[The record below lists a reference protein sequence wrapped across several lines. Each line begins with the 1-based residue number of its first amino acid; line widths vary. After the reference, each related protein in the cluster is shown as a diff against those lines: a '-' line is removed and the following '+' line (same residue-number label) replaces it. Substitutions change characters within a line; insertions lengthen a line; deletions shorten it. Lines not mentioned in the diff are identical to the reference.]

1 MAIYNSERPMSFKE
15 VLGQDK
21 VTKTFEGILKSKKIP
36 NAFLFVGTRGTGKTS
51 SARLW
56 ARYLNCEHPTESGP
70 CNCCPSCKAAIE
82 GNSMDI
88 IELDAASNNGVA
100 DIHKVLEMA
109 DYAAVGK
116 RKVVILDEVHMLSQ
130 AAFNVLLKPF
140 EDGSNA
146 FFILCTTEEHK
157 VPAAITSRCSK
168 FTFEQIADDVI
179 VGKLKEICD
188 KYGKQYEDTGL
199 ELIARASKGG
209 MRDSQSILEQF
220 MSEECITENLV
231 KERLGITDE
240 GNIFAIL
247 KGIVTG
253 KFAEAVLALREL
265 QTKGKSMQKLAKD
278 LQSALITTV
287 AYIEGDTA
295 IKGTSEYIDGLKSFV
310 GAITDVKLL
319 IPLIEEIS
327 NIIQSLKTDE
337 DIALSLQSVIATSS
351 LQAKE
356 DNKLLER
363 VERLEQEIVNLKS
376 MGIREAAR
384 KELEKKQFP
393 EGSVHI
399 SPNVAAELPDNADEI
414 NEALPDNARLVSFEE
429 SGLADEVVA
438 EVELGEF
445 KPVSDMS
452 FKEFEVT
459 NGFNTDNE
467 IPFEVDNPTDG
478 FEMGDAIS
486 LDSLLLGNEPGDVSF
501 DVVVQQIAN
510 EELKSEEPKVEP
522 SVTTEEDGFV
532 KGEALSLDELVNEVE
547 DDSTKDIKEE
557 EPTVTESDDS
567 ESEPTP
573 TINLFANMFGGLV

>member
-1 MAIYNSERPMSFKE
+1 
-15 VLGQDK
+15 
-21 VTKTFEGILKSKKIP
+21 
-36 NAFLFVGTRGTGKTS
+36 
-51 SARLW
+51 
-56 ARYLNCEHPTESGP
+56 
-70 CNCCPSCKAAIE
+70 
-82 GNSMDI
+82 MDI

-220 MSEECITENLV
+220 MSEECITEALV

-295 IKGTSEYIDGLKSFV
+295 IKGTSEYIDGLKTFV

-337 DIALSLQSVIATSS
+337 DIALSLQSIIATSS

-356 DNKLLER
+356 DNKLLSR
-363 VERLEQEIVNLKS
+363 VERLEQEVVNLKS
-376 MGIREAAR
+376 MGLREQAR

-393 EGSVHI
+393 EGSVYI

-438 EVELGEF
+438 EI
-445 KPVSDMS
+445 
-452 FKEFEVT
+452 
-459 NGFNTDNE
+459 E
-467 IPFEVDNPTDG
+467 IGMPESESTEEEISVDG
-478 FEMGDAIS
+478 FEMGDSIS
-486 LDSLLLGNEPGDVSF
+486 LDSLLGVE
-501 DVVVQQIAN
+501 AT
-510 EELKSEEPKVEP
+510 VEP
-522 SVTTEEDGFV
+522 TTEPNVEDTAEANVETPAEPIAEVGFV
-532 KGEALSLDELVNEVE
+532 KGEAISLDELVNEVE
-547 DDSTKDIKEE
+547 AEESADAKEAKEE
-557 EPTVTESDDS
+557 EPTVTDSDDS
-567 ESEPTP
+567 DEDEEPTP
-573 TINLFANMFGGLV
+573 TINLFANMFGGWV

>member
-1 MAIYNSERPMSFKE
+1 MSFKE
-15 VLGQDK
+15 VLGQEK

-168 FTFEQIADDVI
+168 FIFEQIADDVI

-265 QTKGKSMQKLAKD
+265 QTKGKSMAKLAKD

-295 IKGTSEYIDGLKSFV
+295 IKGTSEYIDGLKTFV

-337 DIALSLQSVIATSS
+337 DIALSLQSIIATSS

-393 EGSVHI
+393 EGSVYI

-445 KPVSDMS
+445 KSVSDMS
-452 FKEFEVT
+452 FKEFEAM

-486 LDSLLLGNEPGDVSF
+486 LDSLLSGNEPGDVSF

-547 DDSTKDIKEE
+547 DTKDIKEE
-557 EPTVTESDDS
+557 EPAEDSSDDS

>member
-1 MAIYNSERPMSFKE
+1 MAIYNTERPMSFNE
-15 VLGQDK
+15 VLGQEK

-56 ARYLNCEHPTESGP
+56 ARYLNCEHPTENGP

-168 FTFEQIADDVI
+168 FIFEQIADDVI

-265 QTKGKSMQKLAKD
+265 QTKGKSMAKLAKD

-295 IKGTSEYIDGLKSFV
+295 IKGTSEYIDGLKSLV
-310 GAITDVKLL
+310 GTITDVKLL

-337 DIALSLQSVIATSS
+337 DIALSLQSIIATSS

-356 DNKLLER
+356 DINLLER
-363 VERLEQEIVNLKS
+363 VERLETEVVNLKS
-376 MGIREAAR
+376 MGLREQAR

-393 EGSVHI
+393 EGSVYI

-452 FKEFEVT
+452 FEEFEAM

-486 LDSLLLGNEPGDVSF
+486 LDSLLSGNEPGDVSF

-567 ESEPTP
+567 EPTP

>member
-1 MAIYNSERPMSFKE
+1 MAIYNTERPMSFNE
-15 VLGQDK
+15 VLGQEK

-56 ARYLNCEHPTESGP
+56 ARYLNCENPQENGP

-220 MSEECITENLV
+220 MSEECITEALV

-265 QTKGKSMQKLAKD
+265 QTKGKSMQKLAKE

-287 AYIEGDTA
+287 AYMEGDTA
-295 IKGTSEYIDGLKSFV
+295 IKGTSEYIDGLKTFV

-337 DIALSLQSVIATSS
+337 DIALSLQSIIATSS

-363 VERLEQEIVNLKS
+363 VERLETEIVNLKS
-376 MGIREAAR
+376 LREQAR
-384 KELEKKQFP
+384 EELEKKQFP
-393 EGSVHI
+393 EGSVYI

-452 FKEFEVT
+452 FEEFEAM

-486 LDSLLLGNEPGDVSF
+486 LDSLLSPGP
-501 DVVVQQIAN
+501 VQPSADAKVD
-510 EELKSEEPKVEP
+510 EEKKPKVEP

-557 EPTVTESDDS
+557 EPAEDSSDDS

-573 TINLFANMFGGLV
+573 TVNLFANMFGGLV

>member
-1 MAIYNSERPMSFKE
+1 MAIYNTERPMSFNE
-15 VLGQDK
+15 VLGQEK

-56 ARYLNCEHPTESGP
+56 ARYLNCEHPTENGP

-188 KYGKQYEDTGL
+188 KYGKKYEDTGL

-220 MSEECITENLV
+220 MSEECITEALV

-287 AYIEGDTA
+287 AYMEGDTA
-295 IKGTSEYIDGLKSFV
+295 IKGTSEYIDGLKTFV

-337 DIALSLQSVIATSS
+337 DIALSLQSIIATSS

-363 VERLEQEIVNLKS
+363 VERLETEVVNLKS
-376 MGIREAAR
+376 MGLREHAR

-393 EGSVHI
+393 EGSVYI

-452 FKEFEVT
+452 FEEFEAM

-486 LDSLLLGNEPGDVSF
+486 LDSLLSPGP
-501 DVVVQQIAN
+501 VQPSADAKVD
-510 EELKSEEPKVEP
+510 EEKSEEPKVEP

-567 ESEPTP
+567 EPTP

>member
-1 MAIYNSERPMSFKE
+1 MAIYNTERPMSFNE
-15 VLGQDK
+15 VLGQEK

-56 ARYLNCEHPTESGP
+56 ARYLNCENPQENGP

-220 MSEECITENLV
+220 MSEECITEALV

-247 KGIVTG
+247 NGIVTG

-295 IKGTSEYIDGLKSFV
+295 IKGTSEYIDGLKTFV

-337 DIALSLQSVIATSS
+337 DIALSLQSIIATSS

-363 VERLEQEIVNLKS
+363 VERLETEIVNLKS
-376 MGIREAAR
+376 MGLREQAR

-393 EGSVHI
+393 EGSVYI

-452 FKEFEVT
+452 FEEFEAM

-486 LDSLLLGNEPGDVSF
+486 LDSLLSPGP
-501 DVVVQQIAN
+501 VQPSADAKVD
-510 EELKSEEPKVEP
+510 EEKSEEPKVEP

-567 ESEPTP
+567 EPTP

>member
-1 MAIYNSERPMSFKE
+1 MAIYNTERPMSFKE

-21 VTKTFEGILKSKKIP
+21 VTKTFEGILKSRKIP

-56 ARYLNCEHPTESGP
+56 ARYLNCEHPTENGP
-70 CNCCPSCKAAIE
+70 CNECPSCKAALE

-220 MSEECITENLV
+220 MSEECITEALV

-295 IKGTSEYIDGLKSFV
+295 IKGTSEYIDGLKTFV

-337 DIALSLQSVIATSS
+337 DIALSLQSIIATSS

-363 VERLEQEIVNLKS
+363 VERLETEIVNLKS
-376 MGIREAAR
+376 MGLREQAR

-393 EGSVHI
+393 EGSVYI

-452 FKEFEVT
+452 FEEFEAM

-478 FEMGDAIS
+478 FEMGDTIS
-486 LDSLLLGNEPGDVSF
+486 LDSLLSGNEPGDVSF

-567 ESEPTP
+567 EPTP

>member
-1 MAIYNSERPMSFKE
+1 MAIYNTERPMSFNE
-15 VLGQDK
+15 VLGQEK

-56 ARYLNCEHPTESGP
+56 ARYLNCEHPTENGP

-188 KYGKQYEDTGL
+188 KYGKKYEDTGL

-220 MSEECITENLV
+220 MSEECITEALV

-287 AYIEGDTA
+287 AYMEGDTA
-295 IKGTSEYIDGLKSFV
+295 IKGTSEYIDGLKTFV

-337 DIALSLQSVIATSS
+337 DIALSLQSIIATSS

-356 DNKLLER
+356 YNKLLER
-363 VERLEQEIVNLKS
+363 VERLETEVVNLKS
-376 MGIREAAR
+376 MGLREHAR

-393 EGSVHI
+393 EGSVYI

-452 FKEFEVT
+452 FEEFEAM

-486 LDSLLLGNEPGDVSF
+486 LDSLLSPGP
-501 DVVVQQIAN
+501 VQPSADAKVD
-510 EELKSEEPKVEP
+510 EEKSEEPKVEP

-567 ESEPTP
+567 EPTP

>member
-1 MAIYNSERPMSFKE
+1 MAIYNTERPMSFNE
-15 VLGQDK
+15 VLGQEK

-56 ARYLNCEHPTESGP
+56 ARYLNCEHPTENGP

-168 FTFEQIADDVI
+168 FIFEQIADDVI
-179 VGKLKEICD
+179 VGKLKEICN

-265 QTKGKSMQKLAKD
+265 QTKGKSMAKLAKD

-295 IKGTSEYIDGLKSFV
+295 IKGTSEYIDGLKTFV

-337 DIALSLQSVIATSS
+337 DIALSLQSIIATSS

-363 VERLEQEIVNLKS
+363 VERLETEIVNLKS
-376 MGIREAAR
+376 MGLREQAR

-393 EGSVHI
+393 EGSVYI

-452 FKEFEVT
+452 LEEFEAM

-486 LDSLLLGNEPGDVSF
+486 LDSLLSPGP
-501 DVVVQQIAN
+501 VQPSADAKVD
-510 EELKSEEPKVEP
+510 EEKSEEPKVEP

-567 ESEPTP
+567 EPTP

>member
-1 MAIYNSERPMSFKE
+1 MAIYNTERPMSFNE
-15 VLGQDK
+15 VLGQEK

-168 FTFEQIADDVI
+168 FIFEQIADDVI

-188 KYGKQYEDTGL
+188 KYGKKYEDTGL

-220 MSEECITENLV
+220 MSEECITEALV

-287 AYIEGDTA
+287 AYMEGDTA
-295 IKGTSEYIDGLKSFV
+295 IKGTSEYIDGLKTFV

-337 DIALSLQSVIATSS
+337 DIALSLQSIIATSS

-363 VERLEQEIVNLKS
+363 VERLETEIVNLKS
-376 MGIREAAR
+376 MGLREQAR

-393 EGSVHI
+393 EGSVYI

-452 FKEFEVT
+452 FEEFEAM

-486 LDSLLLGNEPGDVSF
+486 LDSLLSPGP
-501 DVVVQQIAN
+501 VQPSADAKVD
-510 EELKSEEPKVEP
+510 EEKSEEPKVEP

-567 ESEPTP
+567 EPTP

>member
-56 ARYLNCEHPTESGP
+56 ARYLNCEHPTDNGP

-168 FTFEQIADDVI
+168 FIFEQIADDVI

-220 MSEECITENLV
+220 MSEECITEALV

-310 GAITDVKLL
+310 EVISDVKIL

-337 DIALSLQSVIATSS
+337 DIALSLQSIIATSS

-363 VERLEQEIVNLKS
+363 VERLETEIVNLKS
-376 MGIREAAR
+376 MGIREQAIR
-384 KELEKKQFP
+384 ELEKKQFP
-393 EGSVHI
+393 EGSVYI

-438 EVELGEF
+438 EVELGGF

-452 FKEFEVT
+452 FEEFEAM

-486 LDSLLLGNEPGDVSF
+486 LDSLLSPGP
-501 DVVVQQIAN
+501 VQPSADAKVD
-510 EELKSEEPKVEP
+510 EEKSEEPKVEP

-557 EPTVTESDDS
+557 EPAEDSSDDS

-573 TINLFANMFGGLV
+573 TVNLFANMFGGLV

>member
-1 MAIYNSERPMSFKE
+1 MAIYNTERPMSFNE
-15 VLGQDK
+15 VLGQEK

-56 ARYLNCEHPTESGP
+56 ARYLNCEHPTENGP

-188 KYGKQYEDTGL
+188 KYGKKYEDTGL

-220 MSEECITENLV
+220 MSEECITEALV

-287 AYIEGDTA
+287 AYMEGDTA
-295 IKGTSEYIDGLKSFV
+295 IKGTSEYIDGLKTFV

-337 DIALSLQSVIATSS
+337 DIALSLQSIIATSS

-363 VERLEQEIVNLKS
+363 VERLETEVVNLKS
-376 MGIREAAR
+376 MGLREHAR

-393 EGSVHI
+393 EGSVYI

-452 FKEFEVT
+452 FEEFEAM

-486 LDSLLLGNEPGDVSF
+486 LDSLLSPGP
-501 DVVVQQIAN
+501 VQPSADAKVD
-510 EELKSEEPKVEP
+510 EEKSEEPKVEP

-567 ESEPTP
+567 EPTP
-573 TINLFANMFGGLV
+573 TINIFANMFGGLV

>member
-1 MAIYNSERPMSFKE
+1 MSFNE
-15 VLGQDK
+15 VLGQEK

-56 ARYLNCEHPTESGP
+56 ARYLNCEHPTENGP

-188 KYGKQYEDTGL
+188 KYGKKYEDTGL

-220 MSEECITENLV
+220 MSEECITEALV

-287 AYIEGDTA
+287 AYMEGDTA
-295 IKGTSEYIDGLKSFV
+295 IKGTSEYIDGLKTFV

-337 DIALSLQSVIATSS
+337 DIALSLQSIIATSS

-363 VERLEQEIVNLKS
+363 VERLETEVVNLKS
-376 MGIREAAR
+376 MGLREHAR

-393 EGSVHI
+393 EGSVYI

-452 FKEFEVT
+452 FEEFEAM

-486 LDSLLLGNEPGDVSF
+486 LDSLLSPGP
-501 DVVVQQIAN
+501 VQPSADAKVD
-510 EELKSEEPKVEP
+510 EEKSEEPKVEP

-567 ESEPTP
+567 EPTP

>member
-1 MAIYNSERPMSFKE
+1 MSFNE
-15 VLGQDK
+15 VLGQEK

-56 ARYLNCEHPTESGP
+56 ARYLNCEHPTENGP

-188 KYGKQYEDTGL
+188 KYGKKYEDTGL

-310 GAITDVKLL
+310 EAISDVKIL
-319 IPLIEEIS
+319 IPLIEEVS

-337 DIALSLQSVIATSS
+337 DIALSLQSIIATSS

-363 VERLEQEIVNLKS
+363 VERLETEIVNMKS
-376 MGIREAAR
+376 MGLREQAR

-393 EGSVHI
+393 EGSVYI
-399 SPNVAAELPDNADEI
+399 SPNVAAELPANADEI
-414 NEALPDNARLVSFEE
+414 NKALPDNARLVSFEE

-452 FKEFEVT
+452 FEEFEAM

-486 LDSLLLGNEPGDVSF
+486 LDSLLSPGP
-501 DVVVQQIAN
+501 VQPSADAKVD
-510 EELKSEEPKVEP
+510 EEKSEEPKVEP

-567 ESEPTP
+567 EPTP

>member
-1 MAIYNSERPMSFKE
+1 MAIYNTERPMSFNE
-15 VLGQDK
+15 VLGQEK

-70 CNCCPSCKAAIE
+70 CNCCPSCKATIE

-188 KYGKQYEDTGL
+188 KYGKRYEDTGL

-220 MSEECITENLV
+220 MSEDCITENLV

-295 IKGTSEYIDGLKSFV
+295 IKGTSEYIDGLKTFV

-337 DIALSLQSVIATSS
+337 DIALSLQSIIATSS

-356 DNKLLER
+356 DSKLLER
-363 VERLEQEIVNLKS
+363 VERLETEIGNLKS
-376 MGIREAAR
+376 MGLREQAR

-393 EGSVHI
+393 EGSVYI
-399 SPNVAAELPDNADEI
+399 SPNVAAELPDNAEEI

-438 EVELGEF
+438 EVELGMPE
-445 KPVSDMS
+445 SES
-452 FKEFEVT
+452 TEE
-459 NGFNTDNE
+459 E
-467 IPFEVDNPTDG
+467 ISVDG
-478 FEMGDAIS
+478 FEMGDSIS
-486 LDSLLLGNEPGDVSF
+486 LDSLLGVE
-501 DVVVQQIAN
+501 AT
-510 EELKSEEPKVEP
+510 VEP
-522 SVTTEEDGFV
+522 TTEPNVEDTAEANVETPAEPIAEVGFV
-532 KGEALSLDELVNEVE
+532 KGEAISLDELVNEVE
-547 DDSTKDIKEE
+547 AEESADAKEAKEE
-557 EPTVTESDDS
+557 EPTVTDSDDS
-567 ESEPTP
+567 DEDEEPTP
-573 TINLFANMFGGLV
+573 TINLFANMFGGWV

>member
-1 MAIYNSERPMSFKE
+1 MAIYNTERPMSFNE
-15 VLGQDK
+15 VLGQEK

-56 ARYLNCEHPTESGP
+56 ARYLNCEHPTENGP

-188 KYGKQYEDTGL
+188 KYGKKYEDTGL

-220 MSEECITENLV
+220 MSEECITEALV

-287 AYIEGDTA
+287 AYMEGDTA
-295 IKGTSEYIDGLKSFV
+295 IKGTSEYIDGLKTFV

-337 DIALSLQSVIATSS
+337 DIALSLQSIIATSS

-363 VERLEQEIVNLKS
+363 VERLETEVVNLKS
-376 MGIREAAR
+376 MGLREHAR

-393 EGSVHI
+393 EGSVYI

-452 FKEFEVT
+452 FEEFEAM

-467 IPFEVDNPTDG
+467 IPFEVDNPTDD

-486 LDSLLLGNEPGDVSF
+486 LDSLLSPGP
-501 DVVVQQIAN
+501 VQPSADAKVD
-510 EELKSEEPKVEP
+510 EEKSEEPKVEP

-567 ESEPTP
+567 EPTP

>member
-1 MAIYNSERPMSFKE
+1 MAIYNTERPMSFNE
-15 VLGQDK
+15 VLGQEK

-56 ARYLNCEHPTESGP
+56 ARYLNCENPQENGP

-220 MSEECITENLV
+220 MSEECITEALV

-295 IKGTSEYIDGLKSFV
+295 IKGTSEYIDGLKTFV

-337 DIALSLQSVIATSS
+337 DIALSLQSIIATSS

-363 VERLEQEIVNLKS
+363 VERLETEVVNLKS
-376 MGIREAAR
+376 MGLREQAR

-393 EGSVHI
+393 EGSVYI

-445 KPVSDMS
+445 KSVSDMS
-452 FKEFEVT
+452 FEEFEAM

-486 LDSLLLGNEPGDVSF
+486 LDSLLSSGP
-501 DVVVQQIAN
+501 VQPSADAKVD
-510 EELKSEEPKVEP
+510 EEKSEEPN

-532 KGEALSLDELVNEVE
+532 KGEAISLDELVNEVE

-567 ESEPTP
+567 APTP

>member
-1 MAIYNSERPMSFKE
+1 MSFKE

-56 ARYLNCEHPTESGP
+56 ARYLNCEHPTENGP

-220 MSEECITENLV
+220 MSEECITEALV

-295 IKGTSEYIDGLKSFV
+295 IKGTSEYIDGLKTFV

-337 DIALSLQSVIATSS
+337 DIALSLQSIIATSS

-363 VERLEQEIVNLKS
+363 VERLETEIVNLKS
-376 MGIREAAR
+376 MGLREQAR

-393 EGSVHI
+393 EGSVYI

-452 FKEFEVT
+452 FEEFEAM

-486 LDSLLLGNEPGDVSF
+486 LDSLLSGNEPGDVSF

-567 ESEPTP
+567 EPTP

>member
-1 MAIYNSERPMSFKE
+1 MSFNE
-15 VLGQDK
+15 VLGQEK

-56 ARYLNCEHPTESGP
+56 ARYLNCEHPTENGP

-168 FTFEQIADDVI
+168 FIFEQIADDVI

-188 KYGKQYEDTGL
+188 KYGKKYEDTGL

-220 MSEECITENLV
+220 MSEECITEALV

-295 IKGTSEYIDGLKSFV
+295 IKGTSEYIDGLKTFV

-337 DIALSLQSVIATSS
+337 DIALSLQSIIATSS

-363 VERLEQEIVNLKS
+363 VERLETEIVNLKS
-376 MGIREAAR
+376 MGLREQAR
-384 KELEKKQFP
+384 EELEKKQIP
-393 EGSVHI
+393 EGSVYI

-438 EVELGEF
+438 EIELGEF
-445 KPVSDMS
+445 KSVSDMS
-452 FKEFEVT
+452 FKEFEAM

-486 LDSLLLGNEPGDVSF
+486 LDSLLSGNEPGDVSF
-501 DVVVQQIAN
+501 DVVVQHIAN
-510 EELKSEEPKVEP
+510 EELKSEESKVEP

-547 DDSTKDIKEE
+547 DTKDIKEE
-557 EPTVTESDDS
+557 EPAEDSSDDS

>member
-1 MAIYNSERPMSFKE
+1 MAIYNTERPMSFNE
-15 VLGQDK
+15 VLGQEK

-56 ARYLNCEHPTESGP
+56 ARYLNCEHPTENGP

-220 MSEECITENLV
+220 MSEDCITENLV

-295 IKGTSEYIDGLKSFV
+295 IKGTSEYIDGLKTFV

-337 DIALSLQSVIATSS
+337 DIALSLQSIIATSS

-363 VERLEQEIVNLKS
+363 VERLETEVVNLKS
-376 MGIREAAR
+376 MGLREQAR

-393 EGSVHI
+393 EGSVYI

-452 FKEFEVT
+452 FEEFEAM

-486 LDSLLLGNEPGDVSF
+486 LDSLLSSGP
-501 DVVVQQIAN
+501 VQPSADAKVD
-510 EELKSEEPKVEP
+510 EEKSEEPN

-567 ESEPTP
+567 APTP

>member
-1 MAIYNSERPMSFKE
+1 MSFKE

-56 ARYLNCEHPTESGP
+56 ARYLNCEHPTENGP

-168 FTFEQIADDVI
+168 FIFEQIADDVI
-179 VGKLKEICD
+179 TGKLKEICE
-188 KYGKQYEDTGL
+188 KYQVRYEITGL
-199 ELIARASKGG
+199 ELIARAAKGG

-220 MSEECITENLV
+220 MSEDCITENLV

-356 DNKLLER
+356 DSKLLER
-363 VERLEQEIVNLKS
+363 VERLEQEIVHLKS
-376 MGIREAAR
+376 MGLRE
-384 KELEKKQFP
+384 Q
-393 EGSVHI
+393 EGSVYI
-399 SPNVAAELPDNADEI
+399 SPNVAAELPDNANEI

-438 EVELGEF
+438 EI
-445 KPVSDMS
+445 
-452 FKEFEVT
+452 
-459 NGFNTDNE
+459 E
-467 IPFEVDNPTDG
+467 IGMPESESTEEEISVDG
-478 FEMGDAIS
+478 FEMGDSIS
-486 LDSLLLGNEPGDVSF
+486 LDSLLGVE
-501 DVVVQQIAN
+501 AT
-510 EELKSEEPKVEP
+510 VEP
-522 SVTTEEDGFV
+522 TTEPNVEDTAEANVETPAEPIAEVGFV
-532 KGEALSLDELVNEVE
+532 KGEAISLDDLVNEVE
-547 DDSTKDIKEE
+547 AEESADAKEAKEE
-557 EPTVTESDDS
+557 EPTVTDSDDS
-567 ESEPTP
+567 DEDEEPTP
-573 TINLFANMFGGLV
+573 TINLFANMFGGWV

>member
-1 MAIYNSERPMSFKE
+1 MRADKEIKMAIYNTERPMSFNE
-15 VLGQDK
+15 VLGQEK

-56 ARYLNCEHPTESGP
+56 ARYLNCEHPTENGP

-220 MSEECITENLV
+220 MSEECITEALV

-295 IKGTSEYIDGLKSFV
+295 IKGTSEYIDGLKTFV

-337 DIALSLQSVIATSS
+337 DIALSLQSIIATSS

-363 VERLEQEIVNLKS
+363 VERLETEVVNLKS
-376 MGIREAAR
+376 MGLREQAR

-393 EGSVHI
+393 EGSVYI

-452 FKEFEVT
+452 FEEFEAM

-486 LDSLLLGNEPGDVSF
+486 LDSLLSSGP
-501 DVVVQQIAN
+501 VQPSADAKVD
-510 EELKSEEPKVEP
+510 EEKSEEPN

-567 ESEPTP
+567 APTP

>member
-1 MAIYNSERPMSFKE
+1 MAIYNTERPMSFNE
-15 VLGQDK
+15 VLGQEK

-56 ARYLNCEHPTESGP
+56 ARYLNCEHPTENGP

-220 MSEECITENLV
+220 MSEECITEALV

-295 IKGTSEYIDGLKSFV
+295 IKGTSEYIDGLKTFV

-337 DIALSLQSVIATSS
+337 DIALSLQSIIATSS

-363 VERLEQEIVNLKS
+363 VERLETEVVNLKS
-376 MGIREAAR
+376 MGLREQAR

-393 EGSVHI
+393 EGSVYI

-452 FKEFEVT
+452 FEEFEAM

-486 LDSLLLGNEPGDVSF
+486 LDSLLSSGP
-501 DVVVQQIAN
+501 VQPSADAKVD
-510 EELKSEEPKVEP
+510 EEKSEEPN

-567 ESEPTP
+567 APTP

>member
-1 MAIYNSERPMSFKE
+1 MAIYNTERPMSFNE
-15 VLGQDK
+15 VLGQEK

-56 ARYLNCEHPTESGP
+56 ARYLNCEHPTENGP

-179 VGKLKEICD
+179 VGKLKEICG
-188 KYGKQYEDTGL
+188 KYGKRYEDTGL

-220 MSEECITENLV
+220 MSEECITEALV

-295 IKGTSEYIDGLKSFV
+295 IKGTSEYIDGLKTFV

-337 DIALSLQSVIATSS
+337 DIALSLQSIIATSS

-356 DNKLLER
+356 DNKLLSR
-363 VERLEQEIVNLKS
+363 VERLEQEIVNMKS
-376 MGIREAAR
+376 MGLREQAR
-384 KELEKKQFP
+384 EELEKKQFP
-393 EGSVHI
+393 EGSVYI

-438 EVELGEF
+438 EI
-445 KPVSDMS
+445 
-452 FKEFEVT
+452 
-459 NGFNTDNE
+459 E
-467 IPFEVDNPTDG
+467 IGMPESESTEEEISVDG
-478 FEMGDAIS
+478 FEMGDSIS
-486 LDSLLLGNEPGDVSF
+486 LDSLLGVE
-501 DVVVQQIAN
+501 AT
-510 EELKSEEPKVEP
+510 VEP
-522 SVTTEEDGFV
+522 TTEPNVEDTAEANVETPAEPIAEVGFV
-532 KGEALSLDELVNEVE
+532 KGEAISLDELVNEVE
-547 DDSTKDIKEE
+547 AEESADAKEAEEE
-557 EPTVTESDDS
+557 EPTVTDGDDS
-567 ESEPTP
+567 DEDEEPTP
-573 TINLFANMFGGLV
+573 TINLFANMFGGWV

>member
-1 MAIYNSERPMSFKE
+1 MAIYNTERPMSFNE
-15 VLGQDK
+15 VLGQEK

-56 ARYLNCEHPTESGP
+56 ARYLNCENPQENGP

-220 MSEECITENLV
+220 MSEECITEALV

-295 IKGTSEYIDGLKSFV
+295 IKGTSEYIDGLKTFV

-337 DIALSLQSVIATSS
+337 DIALSLQSIIATSS

-363 VERLEQEIVNLKS
+363 VERLETEIVNLKS
-376 MGIREAAR
+376 MGLREQAR

-393 EGSVHI
+393 EGSVYI

-452 FKEFEVT
+452 FEEFEAM

-486 LDSLLLGNEPGDVSF
+486 LDSLLSGNEPGDVSF

-532 KGEALSLDELVNEVE
+532 KGEALSLDELVNEGE
-547 DDSTKDIKEE
+547 DTKDIKEE
-557 EPTVTESDDS
+557 EPTVTESDH
-567 ESEPTP
+567 SEPTP

>member
-1 MAIYNSERPMSFKE
+1 MAIYNTERPMSFNE
-15 VLGQDK
+15 VLGQEK

-56 ARYLNCEHPTESGP
+56 ARYLNCEHPTENGP

-220 MSEECITENLV
+220 MSEECITEALV

-295 IKGTSEYIDGLKSFV
+295 IKGTSEYIDGLKTFV

-337 DIALSLQSVIATSS
+337 DIALSLQSIIATSS

-363 VERLEQEIVNLKS
+363 VERLETEVVNLKS
-376 MGIREAAR
+376 MGLREQAR

-393 EGSVHI
+393 EGSVYI
-399 SPNVAAELPDNADEI
+399 SPNVAAELPANADEI

-452 FKEFEVT
+452 LEEFEAM

-486 LDSLLLGNEPGDVSF
+486 LDSLLSSGP
-501 DVVVQQIAN
+501 VQPSADAKVD
-510 EELKSEEPKVEP
+510 EEKSEEPN

-532 KGEALSLDELVNEVE
+532 KGEAISLDELVNQVE

-567 ESEPTP
+567 APTP

>member
-1 MAIYNSERPMSFKE
+1 MAIYNTERPMSFNE
-15 VLGQDK
+15 VLGQEK

-56 ARYLNCEHPTESGP
+56 ARYLNCENPQENGP

-295 IKGTSEYIDGLKSFV
+295 IKGTSEYIDGLKTFV

-337 DIALSLQSVIATSS
+337 DIALSLQSIIATSS

-356 DNKLLER
+356 DNKLLEK
-363 VERLEQEIVNLKS
+363 VERLETEIVNLKS
-376 MGIREAAR
+376 MGLREQAR

-393 EGSVHI
+393 EGSVYI

-452 FKEFEVT
+452 FEEFEAM

-486 LDSLLLGNEPGDVSF
+486 LDSLLSSGP
-501 DVVVQQIAN
+501 VQPSADAKDD
-510 EELKSEEPKVEP
+510 EEKSEEPN

-567 ESEPTP
+567 EPTP

>member
-1 MAIYNSERPMSFKE
+1 MAIYNTERPMSFNE
-15 VLGQDK
+15 VLGQEK

-56 ARYLNCEHPTESGP
+56 ARYLNCEHPTENGP

-295 IKGTSEYIDGLKSFV
+295 IKGTSEYIDGLKTFV

-337 DIALSLQSVIATSS
+337 DIALSLQSIIATSS

-363 VERLEQEIVNLKS
+363 VERLETEVVNLKS
-376 MGIREAAR
+376 MGLREQAR

-393 EGSVHI
+393 EGSVYI

-452 FKEFEVT
+452 FEEFEAM

-486 LDSLLLGNEPGDVSF
+486 LDSLLSPGP
-501 DVVVQQIAN
+501 VQPSADAKVD
-510 EELKSEEPKVEP
+510 EEKSEEPKVEP

-567 ESEPTP
+567 EPTP

>member
-1 MAIYNSERPMSFKE
+1 MAIYNTERPMSFNE
-15 VLGQDK
+15 VLGQEK
-21 VTKTFEGILKSKKIP
+21 VTKTFEGILKSRKIP

-56 ARYLNCEHPTESGP
+56 ARYLNCEHPTENGP

-188 KYGKQYEDTGL
+188 KYGKKYEDTGL

-220 MSEECITENLV
+220 MSEECITEALV

-310 GAITDVKLL
+310 EVISDVKIL

-356 DNKLLER
+356 ENKLLER

-376 MGIREAAR
+376 MGLREQAR

-393 EGSVHI
+393 EGSVYI

-438 EVELGEF
+438 EVELGGF

-452 FKEFEVT
+452 FEEFEAM

-486 LDSLLLGNEPGDVSF
+486 LDSLLSPGP
-501 DVVVQQIAN
+501 VQPSADAKVD
-510 EELKSEEPKVEP
+510 EEKKPKVEP

-557 EPTVTESDDS
+557 EPAEDSSDDS

-573 TINLFANMFGGLV
+573 TVNLFANMFGGLV

>member
-1 MAIYNSERPMSFKE
+1 MAIYNTERPMSFNE
-15 VLGQDK
+15 VLGQEK

-56 ARYLNCEHPTESGP
+56 ARYLNCEHPTENGP

-363 VERLEQEIVNLKS
+363 VERLETEIVNLKS
-376 MGIREAAR
+376 LREQAR
-384 KELEKKQFP
+384 EELEKKQIP
-393 EGSVHI
+393 EGSVYI

-452 FKEFEVT
+452 FEEFEAM

-486 LDSLLLGNEPGDVSF
+486 LDSLLSGNEPGDVSF

-573 TINLFANMFGGLV
+573 TVNLFANMFGGLV

>member
-1 MAIYNSERPMSFKE
+1 MAIYNTERPMSFNE
-15 VLGQDK
+15 VLGQEK

-56 ARYLNCEHPTESGP
+56 ARYLNCEHPTENGP

-295 IKGTSEYIDGLKSFV
+295 IKGTSEYIDGLKTFV

-363 VERLEQEIVNLKS
+363 VERLETEVVNLKS
-376 MGIREAAR
+376 MGLREQAR

-393 EGSVHI
+393 EGSVYI

-452 FKEFEVT
+452 FEEFEAM

-486 LDSLLLGNEPGDVSF
+486 LDSLLSSGS
-501 DVVVQQIAN
+501 VQPSADAKVD
-510 EELKSEEPKVEP
+510 EEKSEEPN

-532 KGEALSLDELVNEVE
+532 KGEAISLDELVNEVE

-567 ESEPTP
+567 APTP

>member
-1 MAIYNSERPMSFKE
+1 MAIYNTERPMSFNE
-15 VLGQDK
+15 VLGQEK

-56 ARYLNCEHPTESGP
+56 ARYLNCEHPTENGP

-168 FTFEQIADDVI
+168 FIFEQIADDVI

-188 KYGKQYEDTGL
+188 KYGKRYEDTGL

-295 IKGTSEYIDGLKSFV
+295 IKGTSEYIDGLKTFV
-310 GAITDVKLL
+310 GAITDVKLI

-337 DIALSLQSVIATSS
+337 DIALSLQSIIATSS

-363 VERLEQEIVNLKS
+363 VERLETEVVNLKS
-376 MGIREAAR
+376 MGLREQAR

-393 EGSVHI
+393 EGSVYI

-445 KPVSDMS
+445 KSVSDMS
-452 FKEFEVT
+452 FEEFEAM

-486 LDSLLLGNEPGDVSF
+486 LDSLLSGNEPGDVSF

-567 ESEPTP
+567 APTP

>member
-1 MAIYNSERPMSFKE
+1 MAIYNTERPMSFNE
-15 VLGQDK
+15 VLGQEK

-56 ARYLNCEHPTESGP
+56 ARYLNCEHPTENGP

-168 FTFEQIADDVI
+168 FIFEQIADDVI

-287 AYIEGDTA
+287 AYMEGDTA
-295 IKGTSEYIDGLKSFV
+295 IKGTSEYIDGLKTFV

-337 DIALSLQSVIATSS
+337 DIALSLQSIIATSS

-363 VERLEQEIVNLKS
+363 VERLETEVVNLKS
-376 MGIREAAR
+376 MGLREQAR

-393 EGSVHI
+393 EGSVYI

-452 FKEFEVT
+452 FEEFEAM

-486 LDSLLLGNEPGDVSF
+486 LDSLLSSGP
-501 DVVVQQIAN
+501 VQPSADAKVD
-510 EELKSEEPKVEP
+510 EEKSEEPN

-567 ESEPTP
+567 APTP

>member
-1 MAIYNSERPMSFKE
+1 MAIYNTERPMSFNE
-15 VLGQDK
+15 VLGQEK

-310 GAITDVKLL
+310 EVISDVKIL
-319 IPLIEEIS
+319 IPLIEEVS

-337 DIALSLQSVIATSS
+337 DIALSLQSIIATSS

-356 DNKLLER
+356 DSKLLER
-363 VERLEQEIVNLKS
+363 VERLETEIVNLKS
-376 MGIREAAR
+376 MGLREQAR

-393 EGSVHI
+393 EGSVYI

-452 FKEFEVT
+452 FEEFEAM

-486 LDSLLLGNEPGDVSF
+486 LDSLLSGNEPGDVSF

-567 ESEPTP
+567 EPTP

>member
-1 MAIYNSERPMSFKE
+1 MAIYNTERPMSFNE

-56 ARYLNCEHPTESGP
+56 ARYLNCEHPTENGP

-168 FTFEQIADDVI
+168 FIFEQIADDVI

-295 IKGTSEYIDGLKSFV
+295 IKGTSEYIDGLKTFV

-363 VERLEQEIVNLKS
+363 VERLETEIVNLKS
-376 MGIREAAR
+376 MGLREQAR

-393 EGSVHI
+393 EGSVYI

-452 FKEFEVT
+452 FEEFEAM

-486 LDSLLLGNEPGDVSF
+486 LDSLLSPGP
-501 DVVVQQIAN
+501 VQPSADAKVD
-510 EELKSEEPKVEP
+510 EEKSEEPN

-567 ESEPTP
+567 APTP

>member
-1 MAIYNSERPMSFKE
+1 MAIYNTERPMSFNE
-15 VLGQDK
+15 VLGQKK

-56 ARYLNCEHPTESGP
+56 ARYLNCEHPTENGP

-188 KYGKQYEDTGL
+188 KYGKKYEDTGL

-220 MSEECITENLV
+220 MSEECITEALV

-287 AYIEGDTA
+287 AYMEGDTA
-295 IKGTSEYIDGLKSFV
+295 IKGTSEYIDGLKTFV

-337 DIALSLQSVIATSS
+337 DIALSLQSIIATSS

-363 VERLEQEIVNLKS
+363 VERLETEVVNLKS
-376 MGIREAAR
+376 MGLREHAR

-393 EGSVHI
+393 EGSVYI

-452 FKEFEVT
+452 FEEFEAM

-486 LDSLLLGNEPGDVSF
+486 LDSLLSPGP
-501 DVVVQQIAN
+501 VQPSADAKVD
-510 EELKSEEPKVEP
+510 EEKSEEPKVEP

-567 ESEPTP
+567 EPTP

>member
-1 MAIYNSERPMSFKE
+1 MSFNE
-15 VLGQDK
+15 VLGQEK

-56 ARYLNCEHPTESGP
+56 ARYLNCENPQENGP

-220 MSEECITENLV
+220 MSEECITEALV

-295 IKGTSEYIDGLKSFV
+295 IKGTSEYIDGLKTFV

-337 DIALSLQSVIATSS
+337 DIALSLQSIIATSS

-363 VERLEQEIVNLKS
+363 VERLETEVVNLKS
-376 MGIREAAR
+376 MGLREQAR

-393 EGSVHI
+393 EGSVYI

-445 KPVSDMS
+445 KSVSDMS
-452 FKEFEVT
+452 FEEFEAM

-486 LDSLLLGNEPGDVSF
+486 LDSLLSSGP
-501 DVVVQQIAN
+501 VQPSADAKVD
-510 EELKSEEPKVEP
+510 EEKSEEPN

-532 KGEALSLDELVNEVE
+532 KGEAISLDELVNEVE

-567 ESEPTP
+567 APTP

>member
-1 MAIYNSERPMSFKE
+1 MAIYNTERPMSFNE
-15 VLGQDK
+15 VLGQEK

-56 ARYLNCEHPTESGP
+56 ARYLNCEHPTENGP

-220 MSEECITENLV
+220 MSEECITEALV

-265 QTKGKSMQKLAKD
+265 QTKGKSMAKLAKD

-295 IKGTSEYIDGLKSFV
+295 IKGTSEYIDGLKTFV

-337 DIALSLQSVIATSS
+337 DIALSLQSIIATSS

-356 DNKLLER
+356 DNKLLGR

-376 MGIREAAR
+376 MGIREQAR
-384 KELEKKQFP
+384 KELEKKQIP
-393 EGSVHI
+393 EGSVYI

-452 FKEFEVT
+452 FEEFEAM

-486 LDSLLLGNEPGDVSF
+486 LDSLLSPGP
-501 DVVVQQIAN
+501 VQPSADAKVD
-510 EELKSEEPKVEP
+510 EEKSEEPN

-567 ESEPTP
+567 APTP